1 MVEFMLFVVGACF
14 AFLFVGVCWVF
25 ILLGCLLEFV
35 RCVLTFHF
43 VDMPERLQR
52 RATELKELSCDLAQ
66 MCADCFS
73 DEDEDEPPCYE

>member
-1 MVEFMLFVVGACF
+1 MIEFMLFVVGACF

-43 VDMPERLQR
+43 VDMPERLQYC
-52 RATELKELSCDLAQ
+52 ATELKKLSYDLSQ
-66 MCADCFS
+66 MCADCF
-73 DEDEDEPPCYE
+73 DNKNDNPPCCE